1 MTPKPSYDE
10 LHQKVKA
17 LESKILLARHSL
29 THSDGEMHT
38 RLDHPEA
45 FADIITT
52 DKKMISIFKYVE
64 HIAPTLQPVL
74 ITGETGAGKE
84 LIANTIHKLSGLNGD
99 FVPVNVSGLDENI
112 FADTF
117 FGHVKGAFTS
127 AETARRGLIEKA
139 AGGTLLL
146 DEIGDLHASSQVKL
160 LRVLQEAE
168 YMPLGQDKPKRAE
181 ARVVSTTN
189 KDLWTLQREG
199 IFREDL
205 NFRIRTHHVH
215 VPPLRERRG
224 DISVLLHHFLGVSA
238 KALNKEKPKPPR
250 ELEEFLSA
258 YRFPGNIRE
267 LQAMVFDAVSRSTS
281 KHLSLETFKN
291 IAQQQHP
298 PSGPEVE
305 KAFLFASCQ
314 ELPGIRETN
323 QMLVEEAMKRANGN
337 QTVAARMLGI
347 SQQAI
352 SKRLKNKGSSC

>member
-29 THSDGEMHT
+29 THSNDEIHT

-45 FADIITT
+45 FTDIITT
-52 DKKMISIFKYVE
+52 DKKMVSIFKYVE
-64 HIAPTLQPVL
+64 HIASTLQPVL
-74 ITGETGAGKE
+74 VTGETGVGKE
-84 LIANTIHKLSGLNGD
+84 LIARTIHKLSGLKGE

-112 FADTF
+112 FSDTF
-117 FGHVKGAFTS
+117 FGHVKGAFTG
-127 AETARRGLIEKA
+127 AVTARRGLIEKA

-168 YMPLGQDKPKRAE
+168 YMPLGQDKPKRAN
-181 ARVVSTTN
+181 ARVISTTN
-189 KDLWTLQREG
+189 KDLWTFQRAG
-199 IFREDL
+199 SFREDL

-215 VPPLRERRG
+215 IPPLRERRG
-224 DISVLLHHFLGVSA
+224 DINVLLHHFLGVSA
-238 KALNKEKPKPPR
+238 KALNKEKPKLPR
-250 ELEEFLSA
+250 ELEVFLST

-267 LQAMVFDAVSRSTS
+267 LQSMVFDAVSRSTS
-281 KHLSLETFKN
+281 KGLSLKAFTN
-291 IAQQQHP
+291 ISQPQHP
-298 PSGPEVE
+298 PSAPEVE

-314 ELPGIRETN
+314 ELPSIRETTHL
-323 QMLVEEAMKRANGN
+323 LVEEAMKRTKGN
-337 QTVAARMLGI
+337 QTVAAKMLGI

-352 SKRLKNKGSSC
+352 SRRLKSKDS